1 MTEGRRSRGR
11 LLVVLTVVVLAIGG
25 AYAAASSGRLPFL
38 RRTWGTVASAV
49 SSAVASAAA
58 PLASAV
64 ADSPAVADAGSDAAT
79 MPHRQTAPLSS
90 AQLGAPLRHGT
101 FVTECGAPDTMK
113 VVVKADVRLGRAVNV
128 SVKTEPPS
136 LNVASCIEQRA
147 RDLQWDVSPKM
158 GHVTVR
164 Y

>member
-1 MTEGRRSRGR
+1 
-11 LLVVLTVVVLAIGG
+11 LLVVGAVVVLAG
-25 AYAAASSGRLPFL
+25 AGVYAAASTGRLPVL
-38 RRTWGTVASAV
+38 QRTLGTVASAV

-64 ADSPAVADAGSDAAT
+64 ADAPAVVDAGSEAAA

-90 AQLGAPLRHGT
+90 AQLGAPLVHGT

-113 VVVKADVRLGRAVNV
+113 IVLKADVRLGRAVNV
-128 SVKTEPPS
+128 SVKTQPPN

-147 RDLQWDVSPKM
+147 RDMQWDVSPKM

>member
-1 MTEGRRSRGR
+1 
-11 LLVVLTVVVLAIGG
+11 LLVVSAVVVLAVAG

-38 RRTWGTVASAV
+38 RRTLGTVASAV

-64 ADSPAVADAGSDAAT
+64 ADAPSVADAGPEAAAL
-79 MPHRQTAPLSS
+79 PHRQTAPLSS
-90 AQLGAPLRHGT
+90 AQLGAPLVHGK
-101 FVTECGAPDTMK
+101 FVTECGAPEAMK
-113 VVVKADVRLGRAVNV
+113 IVLKADVRLGRAVNV
-128 SVKTEPPS
+128 SVKTEPPN

>member
-1 MTEGRRSRGR
+1 MTQRRRSKGR
-11 LLVVLTVVVLAIGG
+11 WLAVSGVVLLAAAG

-38 RRTWGTVASAV
+38 NRTLGTVASAV

-64 ADSPAVADAGSDAAT
+64 ADAPSVADAGSEAAAT
-79 MPHRQTAPLSS
+79 PHRQAAPLSS
-90 AQLGAPLRHGT
+90 AQLGAPLVHGT

-113 VVVKADVRLGRAVNV
+113 VVLKADVRWGRAVAV
-128 SVKTEPPS
+128 RVKTEPPS

-147 RDLQWDVSPKM
+147 RDLQWDVSPKI